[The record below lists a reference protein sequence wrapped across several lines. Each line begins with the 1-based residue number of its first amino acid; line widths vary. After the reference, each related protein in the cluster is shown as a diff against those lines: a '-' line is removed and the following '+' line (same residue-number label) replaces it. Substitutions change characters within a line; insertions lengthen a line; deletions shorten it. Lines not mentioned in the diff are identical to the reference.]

1 MYKQLII
8 VRKDLPMSLGK
19 TCAQVSHASMA
30 FLTRMI
36 QENTFMCVENRY
48 HAWEDFPL
56 NTKPQRYKRADLY
69 CWAEEARKNGQ
80 DYFYA
85 RPVDP
90 ENPYGPMELCES
102 SYHYATRMNID
113 KKLYEEWLGG
123 IFTKVVCEAK
133 NKNQLLK
140 AVRIAE
146 ELGLV
151 ENKDFFIIRDCC
163 LTDIEPEE
171 FDENGVGRTI
181 TCIGF
186 RPMEQEIMEK
196 ISKKFQ
202 LMK

>member
-19 TCAQVSHASMA
+19 VCAQVSHASMA

-36 QENTFMCVENRY
+36 QENTWKIAENRY
-48 HAWEDFPL
+48 AAWEDEAC
-56 NTKPQRYKRADLY
+56 TRPQWYKRNDLHT
-69 CWAEEARKNGQ
+69 WAEYTRQAGEK
-80 DYFYA
+80 YFYA

-90 ENPYGPMELCES
+90 AKPYGPLELCDPT
-102 SYHYATRMNID
+102 YHYTTDMRID
-113 KKLYEEWLGG
+113 TKLYEEWMGG

-133 NKNQLLK
+133 NKNKLLK
-140 AVRIAE
+140 AVEIAQ
-146 ELGLV
+146 ELGMV
-151 ENKDFFIIRDCC
+151 EGVDYFIIRDNC

-202 LMK
+202 LLK